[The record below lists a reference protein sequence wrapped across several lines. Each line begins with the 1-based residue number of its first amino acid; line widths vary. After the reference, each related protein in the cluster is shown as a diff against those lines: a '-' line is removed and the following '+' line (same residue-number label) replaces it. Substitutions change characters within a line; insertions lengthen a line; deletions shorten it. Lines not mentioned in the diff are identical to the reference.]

1 MNKKQE
7 IIDYWFKSAERDRE
21 TAKILFD
28 NKKYDQCLFF
38 CHLFLEKVLK
48 GIYIKKRN
56 KYPPLIHKLDK
67 LAKKAEIKL
76 NQQKQEQLAE
86 ITKFNIQARYDDYKF
101 NFYKKATKEFTQKY
115 SKICNNL
122 YQWLL
127 KQI

>member
-1 MNKKQE
+1 MSKKQE
-7 IIDYWFKSAERDRE
+7 VIDYWLKSAERDRE

-38 CHLFLEKVLK
+38 SHLFLEKVLK
-48 GIYIKKRN
+48 GAYIKKRN
-56 KYPPLIHKLDK
+56 KYPPLIHKLEK
-67 LAKKAEIKL
+67 LAKKAGIKL
-76 NQQKQEQLAE
+76 DQQKQEQLAE

-101 NFYKKATKEFTQKY
+101 NFYKKATKEFAQKY
-115 SKICNNL
+115 SKICNSL